1 MHYAIAF
8 AVTIIGSMVAG
19 EDGLFYGALLGFGG
33 ALLWQQRKQ
42 LRELQARVEGL
53 AAAVGAAT
61 EPTPAAAASPQDSR
75 SETTPT
81 AAPAPAPMRPLPE
94 LAPRPREPSAIEASI
109 NNAVDAFKHWLTS
122 GNMVVR
128 VGVVVLFFGVAFLLR
143 YAYEQA
149 LLPVEL
155 RLTGAALGGIVLVMA
170 GWRLRHRSDA
180 YGTVLQGAGV
190 GILYLTIFAAA
201 RLYELIPLSAA
212 FGLLL
217 ALVAA
222 SSVLAVLQNA
232 QSLAIFSMS
241 GGFLAPVLVST
252 GAGSHVALF
261 SYYAL
266 LNGGILA
273 MAWFKHWRWLNW
285 VGFLFTF
292 AIGATWGYQYY
303 KPEFFATTEPFV
315 VLFFFYYVGISV
327 LFARRQ
333 GVELRGLVDG
343 TLVFGTPI
351 IAFSLQAGLVREA
364 PFGLAFSAL
373 AAAAVYT
380 VLALWLRR
388 RGAFTDLL
396 GQSFVALA
404 VVFATLAIPFAFDDQ
419 RFTAAS
425 WALEGAG
432 LVWIGLRQA
441 QKLPRAFGVLLQL
454 AAAGAFIVEIGSAVE
469 PRLVLNSAY
478 LGAVMLSLAAGF
490 TAYVL
495 NAHRDNLH
503 RFEVA
508 LMWVFLAFS
517 VAWWLAGGIRE
528 ISNFHPPWYGRFDA
542 NNVQENLFVLFVAI
556 TAAGWTFI
564 ARRLTW
570 RAALTPGFLLLPLLL
585 VGAFM
590 VASSAIDNP
599 LPDFGWVAWPAGF
612 GALAWHLRHATGFG
626 HIERFWHAG
635 FAWAAIGFVAWV
647 LYGAID
653 TLLPNSIWAALS
665 WGAVPTAAT
674 FALLKF
680 RMRETWPLTAHRDS
694 YVGWG
699 MAVIALY
706 LAAWVLGTG
715 LVAGDPAP
723 LPFVTIANPLELTQ
737 LGTLLAI
744 AAWSRTVP
752 TQWATIV
759 RSGLGGVAFAWLNM
773 AAARAVHFYTDAP
786 YPVDRIMDTDAF
798 QSAAS
803 ILWTLTALALMGF
816 GARRSMRASWIVGA
830 VLLGVVTV
838 KLFTIDLA
846 NLEIVARIISFITVG
861 LLILVI
867 GYFAPLPP
875 ARPEEAR
882 A

>member
-61 EPTPAAAASPQDSR
+61 EPTPAAAASPQDSRSETAPTVAPATDGTLESSR

-303 KPEFFATTEPFV
+303 KPEFFATTEPLGSACCSPGGRGSSCAAWWTAPWCLAHRSSRFHSRR
-315 VLFFFYYVGISV
+315 VLFV
-327 LFARRQ
+327 RRRLGSPSPRWQ
-333 GVELRGLVDG
+333 QRQCTRCWRYGC
-343 TLVFGTPI
+343 
-351 IAFSLQAGLVREA
+351 
-364 PFGLAFSAL
+364 
-373 AAAAVYT
+373 AAAAPSPTCWDSLSWPWPWFSQPWRFRLLSMTSDSPQRVGRWKAPAWSGSVCARPRNYPGHS
-380 VLALWLRR
+380 ACSFSWLQ
-388 RGAFTDLL
+388 RGR
-396 GQSFVALA
+396 SSS
-404 VVFATLAIPFAFDDQ
+404 
-419 RFTAAS
+419 R
-425 WALEGAG
+425 
-432 LVWIGLRQA
+432 
-441 QKLPRAFGVLLQL
+441 
-454 AAAGAFIVEIGSAVE
+454 
-469 PRLVLNSAY
+469 
-478 LGAVMLSLAAGF
+478 
-490 TAYVL
+490 
-495 NAHRDNLH
+495 
-503 RFEVA
+503 
-508 LMWVFLAFS
+508 S
-517 VAWWLAGGIRE
+517 VA
-528 ISNFHPPWYGRFDA
+528 PW
-542 NNVQENLFVLFVAI
+542 N
-556 TAAGWTFI
+556 
-564 ARRLTW
+564 
-570 RAALTPGFLLLPLLL
+570 
-585 VGAFM
+585 
-590 VASSAIDNP
+590 
-599 LPDFGWVAWPAGF
+599 
-612 GALAWHLRHATGFG
+612 H
-626 HIERFWHAG
+626 
-635 FAWAAIGFVAWV
+635 
-647 LYGAID
+647 
-653 TLLPNSIWAALS
+653 
-665 WGAVPTAAT
+665 
-674 FALLKF
+674 
-680 RMRETWPLTAHRDS
+680 
-694 YVGWG
+694 
-699 MAVIALY
+699 
-706 LAAWVLGTG
+706 
-715 LVAGDPAP
+715 
-723 LPFVTIANPLELTQ
+723 
-737 LGTLLAI
+737 
-744 AAWSRTVP
+744 
-752 TQWATIV
+752 
-759 RSGLGGVAFAWLNM
+759 
-773 AAARAVHFYTDAP
+773 
-786 YPVDRIMDTDAF
+786 
-798 QSAAS
+798 
-803 ILWTLTALALMGF
+803 
-816 GARRSMRASWIVGA
+816 
-830 VLLGVVTV
+830 
-838 KLFTIDLA
+838 DLC
-846 NLEIVARIISFITVG
+846 
-861 LLILVI
+861 
-867 GYFAPLPP
+867 
-875 ARPEEAR
+875 
-882 A
+882 